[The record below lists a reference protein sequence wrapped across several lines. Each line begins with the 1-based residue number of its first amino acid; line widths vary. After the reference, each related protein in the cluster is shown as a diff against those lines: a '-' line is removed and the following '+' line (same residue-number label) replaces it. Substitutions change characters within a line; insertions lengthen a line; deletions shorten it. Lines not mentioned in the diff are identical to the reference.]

1 MKYPAYIPFKTTKEQ
16 GEFLD
21 TVENRSQYIR
31 EAIEEKRA
39 ADRSYLRFQNGTE
52 VDIKDPDQTLT
63 SCAPYSSIVIDQPR
77 NNEEA
82 IEEKRGRQVFA
93 RDGKQRKVEYPDPP
107 KGIRTRFK
115 NAPDIEKLHFLD
127 EEEQKQLYEILMAYC
142 REHNI
147 PYEYI
152 MGGMDSESDNDKR
165 VWRDHV
171 NRLRSQSQNE
181 EKREH
186 ENNEE

>member
-1 MKYPAYIPFKTTKEQ
+1 MIEHQSNIVMKYPSYIPFKTTKEQ

-31 EAIEEKRA
+31 EAIEEKR
-39 ADRSYLRFQNGTE
+39 L
-52 VDIKDPDQTLT
+52 
-63 SCAPYSSIVIDQPR
+63 
-77 NNEEA
+77 
-82 IEEKRGRQVFA
+82 
-93 RDGKQRKVEYPDPP
+93 
-107 KGIRTRFK
+107 RFK

-152 MGGMDSESDNDKR
+152 MSGMDSESDNDKR

-171 NRLRSQSQNE
+171 NRLRNQSQ
-181 EKREH
+181 K
-186 ENNEE
+186 